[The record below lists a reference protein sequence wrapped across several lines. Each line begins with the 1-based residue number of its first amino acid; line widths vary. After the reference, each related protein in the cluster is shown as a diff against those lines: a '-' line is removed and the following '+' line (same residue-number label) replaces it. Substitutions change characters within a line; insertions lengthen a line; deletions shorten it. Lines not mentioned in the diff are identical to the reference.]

1 MQKKNT
7 NGQKPKVFLECLVGS
22 GFVCVIII
30 RALIIMPAQPKSQ
43 NRNYNLQCNHHHCI
57 FTKIISADVDCL
69 KTY

>member
-30 RALIIMPAQPKSQ
+30 RALIIVPASQ
-43 NRNYNLQCNHHHCI
+43 KAKTAIIICNAI
-57 FTKIISADVDCL
+57 TTTVFSQK
-69 KTY
+69 